1 MKVGVTPGVWGGSIR
16 QSNCLILGVEYC
28 REIGSFNYFIN
39 IHYFYLPSMEA

>member
-16 QSNCLILGVEYC
+16 QSNLLGIEYC